1 MLAWQSAARGLHDDA
16 RESLGRARELTDRA
30 GTTGYAAHQA
40 ITAAFC
46 ALCRGEL
53 GEVVTIL
60 EARIAADGGVGAS
73 GEPLGVAPLL
83 VEAYLGLGNT
93 DEARLLAYRY
103 ADATQPG
110 SSPLSVAL
118 ARRCQ
123 AMTAPDDATAETM
136 LAAALVAHHE
146 AGDPFETARTR
157 LLYGGRLRRTGH
169 RVAAREHLSAARD
182 AFVAMDLTHWVAV
195 AEREL
200 SATGAAARRRPPT
213 GNEPLTSQETR
224 VAILVAQGM
233 SNKEVGAALFL
244 SPKTVE
250 RHLSNVF
257 RKRGLRTRSALAAAY
272 ARHPEQDGDLGSRLQ
287 ERE

>member
-1 MLAWQSAARGLHDDA
+1 MTKRD
-16 RESLGRARELTDRA
+16 ESLARARELTDRA

-53 GEVVTIL
+53 TEVVTLL

-83 VEAYLGLGNT
+83 VEAYLGLGKT
-93 DEARLLAYRY
+93 DEARSLATRY
-103 ADATQPG
+103 ADAAPPG
-110 SSPLSVAL
+110 SPALSIAL

-123 AMTAPDDATAETM
+123 ALTAPDDATADAM
-136 LAAALVAHHE
+136 VAAALVAHSE
-146 AGDPFETARTR
+146 GGDPFETARTR

-169 RVAAREHLSAARD
+169 RVAAREHLAAARD

-200 SATGAAARRRPPT
+200 STTGATARRQPT
-213 GNEPLTSQETR
+213 TGSEPLTSQETR
-224 VAILVAQGM
+224 IAILVTQGM
-233 SNKEVGAALFL
+233 SNKEIGAALFL

-250 RHLSNVF
+250 RHLGNVF
-257 RKRGLRTRSALAAAY
+257 RKRGFRTRTELAAAY
-272 ARHPEQDGDLGSRLQ
+272 ARHPDQGEGRDG
-287 ERE
+287 